1 MAGDKLSSKKNYRL
15 GQYIKGGRVQERD
28 DQRNIEG
35 KKEENVTGMG
45 PKEGKK
51 KGKEDNVKKYPPPQN
66 TEEIRSKIGK
76 DERRIQQRVEAKIN
90 VSSCQL
96 RLQMFEFLLH

>member
-35 KKEENVTGMG
+35 KKENVTGMG

-51 KGKEDNVKKYPPPQN
+51 KEKEDNVKKYLPPKN
-66 TEEIRSKIGK
+66 TDEIRRKIGK
-76 DERRIQQRVEAKIN
+76 DEREE
-90 VSSCQL
+90 SS
-96 RLQMFEFLLH
+96 RE